1 MKERHGYPTDL
12 TDEQWALVEPVITAW
27 KAARPSATGNVSRY
41 SMREVVDAIQYQNR
55 AGCAW
60 PMLPNDFPPP
70 WTVKYFFYRW
80 RDDGL
85 DATICELLRCR
96 VRERAGRTEDPSLV
110 VLDAQS
116 VHAANNVPA
125 ATTGKDAAKRVP
137 GRKHGIAV
145 DVIGLII
152 AVVVMAASAHDNQVG
167 TALLDRVAAST
178 SSVKTA
184 LVDQGFKSSVVDHG
198 AGLGIDVQ
206 IVERNPQD
214 TGFIPQPV
222 RWKVEQTYG
231 TLILQRRLTRDYEG
245 NPRTTE
251 SRMYW
256 AASSIMLGKLTGT
269 AAPSWRGA

>member
-1 MKERHGYPTDL
+1 MGERRGYYTDMS
-12 TDEQWALVEPVITAW
+12 DAQWALIEPVVVAW
-27 KAARPSATGNVSRY
+27 KARHPSVSGHTGAY
-41 SMREVVDAIQYQNR
+41 PMRAIIDAITYQNR
-55 AGCAW
+55 SGCQW
-60 PMLPNDFPPP
+60 SLLPNEYPPASA
-70 WTVKYFFYRW
+70 VKYYFYTW

-85 DATICELLRCR
+85 DQTICELLRCR

-145 DVIGLII
+145 DIIGLII
-152 AVVVMAASAHDNQVG
+152 AVVVMAASVHDNQVG
-167 TALLDRVAAST
+167 TALLSKVAAAT
-178 SSVKTA
+178 SSVRTA
-184 LVDQGFKSSVVDHG
+184 LVDQGFKQSVVEHG
-198 AGLGIDVQ
+198 AGLGIEVQ
-206 IVERNPQD
+206 IVERNPAD
-214 TGFIPQPV
+214 TGFVPQPI
-222 RWKVEQTYG
+222 RWRVEQTYG

-251 SRMYW
+251 SRIYW
-256 AASSIMLGKLTGT
+256 SASAVMARKLTGA

>member
-1 MKERHGYPTDL
+1 MKERHGYSTDV
-12 TDEQWALVEPVITAW
+12 TDEQWALVGPVIAAW
-27 KAARPSATGNVSRY
+27 KAARPSATGNVSQY
-41 SMREVVDAIQYQNR
+41 SMRAIVNAIQYQNR
-55 AGCAW
+55 AGCSW
-60 PMLPNDFPPP
+60 SLLPNDLPPP
-70 WTVKYFFYRW
+70 WTVKYFFYQW

-85 DATICELLRCR
+85 DQTICELLRCR
-96 VRERAGRTEDPSLV
+96 VRERAGRAEDPSLV

-125 ATTGKDAAKRVP
+125 ATTGKDAGKRVP

-145 DVIGLII
+145 DIIGLII

-167 TALLDRVAAST
+167 VALLNKVAASAG
-178 SSVKTA
+178 SVRTA
-184 LVDQGFKSSVVDHG
+184 LVDQGFKSSVVEHG

-214 TGFIPQPV
+214 TGFIPQPI
-222 RWKVEQTYG
+222 RWRVEQTYG
-231 TLILQRRLTRDYEG
+231 TLILQRRLTRDYEN

-251 SRMYW
+251 SRLYW
-256 AASSIMLGKLTGT
+256 AASTIMMRKLTGS